1 MMAPL
6 SQKHARMPLSLL
18 LAAALSPMAAV
29 DTDAGTSLPA
39 RFESDL
45 IYVAPTFVDG
55 RSLLFYTD
63 TGGGYFID
71 GDVVTEQGI
80 ATLPGSEALRRELGP
95 DAMLARLPA
104 QQEGHSIPLGIS
116 ADGAIPIL
124 ADAKR
129 GQLPGMRPIDGML
142 GAPWFAGRVWTW
154 DFKAAQ
160 FRVESANWSAASAMR
175 RVPLGFKRAQDGS
188 AGLAYPRIDVR
199 IDGKAL
205 PLLFDTGAMTVLA
218 PEALAALNDG
228 APAQRATSMI
238 SDTIFQAWR
247 KAHPEWRVIEAAQL
261 GSGSAMI
268 EVPEVE
274 IAGWRVGPV
283 WFTHRPDRNFHDFMS
298 RMTDVRIE
306 GAIGNN
312 AFREFRMTV
321 DYPNA
326 AAYFV
331 CTGRC
336 EDIAKAGIT
345 QPEIAL
351 PEIAPPEITPPPA
364 P

>member
-1 MMAPL
+1 
-6 SQKHARMPLSLL
+6 MPLSLL
-18 LAAALSPMAAV
+18 LAAALST
-29 DTDAGTSLPA
+29 TDAPAAHTKTTGMHLPA

-45 IYVAPTFVDG
+45 VYVAPTFADG
-55 RSLLFYTD
+55 HSLLFYTD

-71 GDVVTEQGI
+71 ADVVTQQGI
-80 ATLPGSEALRRELGP
+80 ATVPGSEDLRRELGP
-95 DAMLARLPA
+95 NAMLARLPA
-104 QQEGHSIPLGIS
+104 QQEGHSIPLGI
-116 ADGAIPIL
+116 ANDGAIPIL
-124 ADAKR
+124 PDAKR
-129 GQLPGMRPIDGML
+129 GQLPGMRPVDGML

-160 FRVESANWSAASAMR
+160 FRVEGAGWAAESATR
-175 RVPLGFKRAQDGS
+175 RVPLGFKRAPDGS

-199 IDGKAL
+199 IDGKVL

-238 SDTIFQAWR
+238 VDSVFQAWR

-261 GSGSAMI
+261 GTGSAMI

-283 WFTHRPDRNFHDFMS
+283 WFTHRGDRNFHDFMS
-298 RMTDVRIE
+298 SMTDTRIE
-306 GAIGNN
+306 GALGNN
-312 AFREFRMTV
+312 VFREFRMTV

-336 EDIAKAGIT
+336 EDIAKSG
-345 QPEIAL
+345 
-351 PEIAPPEITPPPA
+351 ITPPPA

>member
-1 MMAPL
+1 
-6 SQKHARMPLSLL
+6 MPLSLL
-18 LAAALSPMAAV
+18 LAAALSTTAATAV
-29 DTDAGTSLPA
+29 DADTDTGTTLPA

-45 IYVAPTFVDG
+45 VYVAPTFVDG
-55 RSLLFYTD
+55 SSLLFYTD

-71 GDVVTEQGI
+71 ADVAKKQGI
-80 ATLPGSEALRRELGP
+80 ATVAGSEDLRRELGP
-95 DAMLARLPA
+95 GAMLARLPA
-104 QQEGHSIPLGIS
+104 QQEDRSIPLGI
-116 ADGAIPIL
+116 ANDGAIPIL

-129 GQLPGMRPIDGML
+129 GQLPGMRPVDGML

-154 DFKAAQ
+154 DFKAAR
-160 FRVESANWSAASAMR
+160 FRVEGADWAAGSATR
-175 RVPLGFKRAQDGS
+175 RVPLGFKRAPDGS
-188 AGLAYPRIDVR
+188 AGLAYPRIEVR
-199 IDGKAL
+199 IDGKVL

-218 PEALAALNDG
+218 PEALAALKDG

-238 SDTIFQAWR
+238 VDTVFQAWR

-261 GSGSAMI
+261 GTGSAMI

-283 WFTHRPDRNFHDFMS
+283 WFTHRADRNFHDFMS
-298 RMTDVRIE
+298 RMTDARIE

-312 AFREFRMTV
+312 IFREFRMTV

-326 AAYFV
+326 AAHFV

-336 EDIAKAGIT
+336 EDIAGT
-345 QPEIAL
+345 G
-351 PEIAPPEITPPPA
+351 ITPPPA

>member
-1 MMAPL
+1 
-6 SQKHARMPLSLL
+6 MPLSLL
-18 LAAALSPMAAV
+18 LAAALSTTAAPAA
-29 DTDAGTSLPA
+29 DTKATGTSLPA

-45 IYVAPTFVDG
+45 VYVAPTFVDG
-55 RSLLFYTD
+55 NSLLFYTD

-71 GDVVTEQGI
+71 SDVVTQQGI
-80 ATLPGSEALRRELGP
+80 ATVPGSEDLRRELGP
-95 DAMLARLPA
+95 NAMLARLPA
-104 QQEGHSIPLGIS
+104 QQEDRSIPLGI
-116 ADGAIPIL
+116 ADDGTIPVL
-124 ADAKR
+124 ANAKR
-129 GQLPGMRPIDGML
+129 GKLPGMRPVDGML
-142 GAPWFAGRVWTW
+142 GAPWFAGRIWTW

-160 FRVESANWSAASAMR
+160 FRVERADWAAGSTAR
-175 RVPLGFKRAQDGS
+175 RVPLGFKRAPDGS

-199 IDGKAL
+199 IDGKVL

-218 PEALAALNDG
+218 PAALAVLNDA

-238 SDTIFQAWR
+238 VDTVFQAWR

-261 GSGSAMI
+261 GTGSAMI

-283 WFTHRPDRNFHDFMS
+283 WFTHRANRNFHDFMS
-298 RMTDVRIE
+298 RMTDTRIE

-312 AFREFRMTV
+312 VFREFRMTL

-326 AAYFV
+326 AAHFV

-336 EDIAKAGIT
+336 VDIAETGIT
-345 QPEIAL
+345 PQ
-351 PEIAPPEITPPPA
+351 PA